1 MNETYRSSATIG
13 NNTYSKNTHTHRI
26 KSLIPTYIH
35 RNILPNVGNIYKQ
48 FAVIENALSCLLIS
62 QLSLLDLVPRTI
74 LVLV

>member
-1 MNETYRSSATIG
+1 MKRIDLLQQSATI
-13 NNTYSKNTHTHRI
+13 HTLKI
-26 KSLIPTYIH
+26 PIPTYIH